1 MSSSQVPAES
11 EAPRFTVGVQALIA
25 INVAIYYLQIVG
37 IAGTLEHTF
46 GFTVRDVEGHWWTIA
61 TYMFVHGGF
70 LHLVANMY
78 ALFLFGPR
86 LEQAWGTKRFI
97 RFYLFCAFVGL
108 LAHAAFVH
116 DGSALIG
123 ASAPIFGVMT
133 AYAMLWPDDEVFL
146 FGFVPMR
153 VWSLVWALIA
163 VNLAMGLYAGGSV
176 TDGLHFAYLAH
187 LGGAVGGWAY
197 MRTPGTP
204 TLEQLRQR
212 VSRVPDAEEPP
223 RPIPRSQPRGRDR
236 DDTDD
241 VVARSRAMLARRSG
255 TRVASPKDGESR
267 REELN
272 RVLDKIS
279 ARGIDSLSPDERKT
293 LEEMAR
299 HLRGS

>member
-1 MSSSQVPAES
+1 MSSPQIPVES
-11 EAPRFTVGVQALIA
+11 EAPRFTVGVQTLIA
-25 INVAIYYLQIVG
+25 ISVAIYYLQIVG
-37 IAGTLEHTF
+37 IAGTLVPTF
-46 GFTVRDVEGHWWTIA
+46 GFTVTGVQGHWWTVA
-61 TYMFVHGGF
+61 TYMFVHAGF
-70 LHLVANMY
+70 LHLLANMY

-86 LEQAWGTKRFI
+86 LEQAWGTKRFV

-108 LAHAAFVH
+108 LTHAALVH

-153 VWSLVWALIA
+153 VWTLVGALIA
-163 VNLAMGLYAGGSV
+163 VNLAMGLYAGGGTTS
-176 TDGLHFAYLAH
+176 GLHFAYLAH
-187 LGGAVGGWAY
+187 LGGAVGGWVY

-236 DDTDD
+236 DDTED
-241 VVARSRAMLARRSG
+241 VVARSRAMLARRS
-255 TRVASPKDGESR
+255 TSRVASSKNGESR

-299 HLRGS
+299 HLRDT